1 MQKSTSKT
9 QLSVYFGKKCYR
21 KIQNM
26 HVCNLCEDDLSGN
39 AFMANITFQPF
50 ISFIAQIDGL
60 LESLMRHILQN
71 LPLDFISIAD
81 KFALS
86 Y

>member
-1 MQKSTSKT
+1 MIWAETLLWQ
-9 QLSVYFGKKCYR
+9 
-21 KIQNM
+21 
-26 HVCNLCEDDLSGN
+26 
-39 AFMANITFQPF
+39 NITFQPF

>member
-39 AFMANITFQPF
+39 AFMAKY
-50 ISFIAQIDGL
+50 
-60 LESLMRHILQN
+60 N
-71 LPLDFISIAD
+71 LSTIH
-81 KFALS
+81 
-86 Y
+86 